1 MEITAKLKHL
11 RMAPRKVRVV
21 ANLIKGLNIDQARA
35 QLRALPKR
43 ASGPVLKTLNSAVAN
58 AEHNFQLSKDN
69 LYIAK
74 IFVDGGPM
82 LKRWM
87 PRAMGRAS
95 AIQKKTSHLTVILGE
110 RIAAKAVKKAVQ
122 TKQVPETAL
131 EKTAAEK
138 IKSAPRAEKK
148 EAIAKERAGGFAK
161 RMFRRKSVDRKSTR

>member
-43 ASGPVLKTLNSAVAN
+43 ASGPVLKTLNLA
-58 AEHNFQLSKDN
+58 
-69 LYIAK
+69 
-74 IFVDGGPM
+74 
-82 LKRWM
+82 
-87 PRAMGRAS
+87 
-95 AIQKKTSHLTVILGE
+95 VILGE
-110 RIAAKAVKKAVQ
+110 RIAAKAVKKAIKAKAVQ

-161 RMFRRKSVDRKSTR
+161 RMFRRKSV

>member
-110 RIAAKAVKKAVQ
+110 RIAAKAVKKAIKAKAVQ

-161 RMFRRKSVDRKSTR
+161 RMFRRKSV

>member
-1 MEITAKLKHL
+1 MKTIARL
-11 RMAPRKVRVV
+11 RYLNIAPRKVRLVADLIRGKSAKEARRMLSFVV
-21 ANLIKGLNIDQARA
+21 KRSAKPIL
-35 QLRALPKR
+35 QL
-43 ASGPVLKTLNSAVAN
+43 LNSAVAN

-110 RIAAKAVKKAVQ
+110 RIAAKAVKKAIKAKAVQ

-161 RMFRRKSVDRKSTR
+161 RMFRRKSV

>member
-1 MEITAKLKHL
+1 
-11 RMAPRKVRVV
+11 MAPRKVRVV

-110 RIAAKAVKKAVQ
+110 RIAAKAVKKAIKAKAVQ

-161 RMFRRKSVDRKSTR
+161 RMFRRKSV

>member
-1 MEITAKLKHL
+1 
-11 RMAPRKVRVV
+11 MAPRKVRVV
-21 ANLIKGLNIDQARA
+21 ANLIKGLNINQARA

-110 RIAAKAVKKAVQ
+110 RIAAKAVKKAIKAKAVQ

-161 RMFRRKSVDRKSTR
+161 RMFRRKSV

>member
-1 MEITAKLKHL
+1 MS
-11 RMAPRKVRVV
+11 PRKVRLVTT
-21 ANLIKGLNIDQARA
+21 LIKGLNVDQARA

-43 ASGPVLKTLNSAVAN
+43 ASGPVLKTLNSAIAN

-69 LYIAK
+69 LYVAK

-95 AIQKKTSHLTVILGE
+95 AIQKKTSHLTVILSE
-110 RIAAKAVKKAVQ
+110 RIAAKAVKKAIRAKAVQ
-122 TKQVPETAL
+122 AKPVPETAS

-138 IKSAPRAEKK
+138 VKFAPRAEKK
-148 EAIAKERAGGFAK
+148 EAIAKERVGGFAK
-161 RMFRRKSVDRKSTR
+161 KMFRRKTV

>member
-1 MEITAKLKHL
+1 
-11 RMAPRKVRVV
+11 MAPRKVRVA

-69 LYIAK
+69 LYVAK

-110 RIAAKAVKKAVQ
+110 RIAAKAVKKAIKAKAVQ
-122 TKQVPETAL
+122 TKPVPETVS
-131 EKTAAEK
+131 EKGAAEK

-161 RMFRRKSVDRKSTR
+161 RMFRRKSV